1 MRLGVA
7 AAPKCT
13 HPLIPSVRNQ
23 KLLPTCISA
32 CPRVGDPSV
41 DPVYV
46 QIHWAD
52 NAGWTRSLVVKKSV
66 GIPKKNTQVSLTVS
80 AEYFGIL
87 FFSYSSTFLSYFF
100 SSFHL
105 FFWSFSY
112 RFFTFFL
119 FLTLLSFNFL
129 NLPLPLFLTSYR
141 SSSCSSLG
149 QYYKRRIPQLAL
161 SVGKKDDDKWQNL
174 DDEEQKTTK
183 LEFTETGQASTS

>member
-32 CPRVGDPSV
+32 CRRVGDPSV

-46 QIHWAD
+46 QIHRAD
-52 NAGWTRSLVVKKSV
+52 NAGWTRSLVVKKSF
-66 GIPKKNTQVSLTVS
+66 GIPKKTQVSFTVS

-87 FFSYSSTFLSYFF
+87 FFSCPSTFSSYFF
-100 SSFHL
+100 PSFHL

-112 RFFTFFL
+112 RFIFFL
-119 FLTLLSFNFL
+119 FLTLPFL
-129 NLPLPLFLTSYR
+129 
-141 SSSCSSLG
+141 
-149 QYYKRRIPQLAL
+149 
-161 SVGKKDDDKWQNL
+161 
-174 DDEEQKTTK
+174 
-183 LEFTETGQASTS
+183 